1 MKKVAILAQKGGA
14 GKTTI
19 AIHLSV
25 LAMQRDIASCVID
38 CDPQQSALGWYEE
51 REDSDPPVVDGHQ
64 PSGRRPDKTGT
75 LARLLRV
82 AEMDEYDLT
91 IIDTAPH
98 AAEAIGEA
106 ARAADFCI
114 VPCRPAIL
122 DLKAIS
128 KTIKILSVA
137 ETPFA
142 VLLNSCPPKRGVG
155 ENSMVKESRD
165 LLLGQDIPLFKTA
178 VTQRAAFSHALI
190 DGRAVTEFAPD
201 SPAADE
207 IGGVLNELL
216 EFMK

>member
-14 GKTTI
+14 GKTTVS
-19 AIHLSV
+19 IHLAV
-25 LAMQRDIASCVID
+25 LAMQRDIASCIID
-38 CDPQQSALGWYEE
+38 CDPQQSATGWYEE
-51 REDSDPPVVDGHQ
+51 RSDSDPPVVDGYQ
-64 PSGRRPDKTGT
+64 PEGRRLDQTGT
-75 LARLLRV
+75 LARMLRV
-82 AEMDEYDLT
+82 AENDEYDMA

-98 AAEAIGEA
+98 AAGAIGEA

-122 DLKAIS
+122 DLKAIG
-128 KTIKILSVA
+128 KTIEILA
-137 ETPFA
+137 AAKTPYA

-165 LLLGQDIPLFKTA
+165 LLIDQDIPLFNTA
-178 VTQRAAFSHALI
+178 MAQRAAFSHALI

-201 SPAADE
+201 SPAAEE
-207 IGGVLNELL
+207 IGGVLDELL

>member
-14 GKTTI
+14 GKTTVS
-19 AIHLSV
+19 IHLAV
-25 LAMQRDIASCVID
+25 LAMQRDIASCIID
-38 CDPQQSALGWYEE
+38 CDPQQSANGWYEE
-51 REDSDPPVVDGHQ
+51 REDDDPPVVDGQ
-64 PSGRRPDKTGT
+64 NDKTRSLTGV
-75 LARLLRV
+75 LKIAS
-82 AEMDEYDLT
+82 DDGYDLG

-106 ARAADFCI
+106 AKAADFCI

-122 DLKAIS
+122 DLKAIG
-128 KTIKILSVA
+128 KTIEILA
-137 ETPFA
+137 AAKTPYA

-165 LLLGQDIPLFKTA
+165 LLTNQDIPLFNTA
-178 VTQRAAFSHALI
+178 VAQRAAFSHALI

-201 SPAADE
+201 SPAAEE
-207 IGGVLNELL
+207 IGGVLDELL